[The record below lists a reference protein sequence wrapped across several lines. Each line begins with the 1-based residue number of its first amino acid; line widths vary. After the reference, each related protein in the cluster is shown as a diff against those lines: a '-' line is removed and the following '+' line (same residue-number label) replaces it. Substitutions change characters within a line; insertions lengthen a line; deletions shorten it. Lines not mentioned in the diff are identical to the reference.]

1 MTNYSKTSHTIYYHR
16 YHIVWITKYRYRVLT
31 FSMKKRVRELVAQV
45 AEEQGISIE
54 NGVVSH
60 DHIHIFVNIPPHIKV
75 SEFVQKAK
83 GRTSRRIQQEF
94 PELRKTYWGK
104 RMWGRGYF
112 SATSG
117 NVTDDMINDYI
128 NHHTDAH
135 AGKSREKIRLE

>member
-1 MTNYSKTSHTIYYHR
+1 
-16 YHIVWITKYRYRVLT
+16 
-31 FSMKKRVRELVAQV
+31 MKKRVRELVAQV
-45 AEEQGISIE
+45 AEELGVSIE

-60 DHIHIFVNIPPHIKV
+60 DHIHVFISVPPHIKV

-83 GRTSRRIQQEF
+83 GRPSRRIQVEF

-117 NVTDDMINDYI
+117 NVTDEMINEYI
-128 NHHTDAH
+128 NHHSDAH
-135 AGKSREKIRLE
+135 DGKSREKIRLE

>member
-1 MTNYSKTSHTIYYHR
+1 
-16 YHIVWITKYRYRVLT
+16 
-31 FSMKKRVRELVAQV
+31 MKKRVRELVAQV
-45 AEEQGISIE
+45 AEELSITIE

-60 DHIHIFVNIPPHIKV
+60 DHIHLFANVPPHIKI

-83 GRTSRRIQQEF
+83 GRSSRRIQQEF

-117 NVTDDMINDYI
+117 NITDDMINEYI
-128 NHHTDAH
+128 NNHTDAH
-135 AGKSREKIRLE
+135 DAKSRDKIRLE

>member
-1 MTNYSKTSHTIYYHR
+1 MFELI
-16 YHIVWITKYRYRVLT
+16 IE
-31 FSMKKRVRELVAQV
+31 FSELVAQV

-60 DHIHIFVNIPPHIKV
+60 DHIHLFVNIPPHTKV

-83 GRTSRRIQQEF
+83 GRSSRRIQQEF
-94 PELRKTYWGK
+94 PELRKRYWGK

-117 NVTDDMINDYI
+117 NITDEMINDYI
-128 NHHTDAH
+128 NNHSDAH
-135 AGKSREKIRLE
+135 DGKAREKIRLE

>member
-31 FSMKKRVRELVAQV
+31 FAIKKRVRELVAQV

-94 PELRKTYWGK
+94 PELRKTYWGN

-117 NVTDDMINDYI
+117 NVTDVYD
-128 NHHTDAH
+128 
-135 AGKSREKIRLE
+135 